1 MEQTKVTQ
9 VFGITPEELK
19 ASIVNDVRTELSQLA
34 ANFQAPDPEEYITR
48 QEAAEILKVSIITL
62 SDWNKK
68 GILNPYRLGTLVR
81 YKRSELDKALIQ
93 INQNKK

>member
-19 ASIVNDVRTELSQLA
+19 ASIVNDVRAELSQLA
-34 ANFQAPDPEEYITR
+34 SNFQAPDPEEYITR

>member
-19 ASIVNDVRTELSQLA
+19 ASIVNDVRAELSQLA